1 MTLQKNTH
9 PSQVMSFSL
18 NVVQIRDSLRG
29 AVFLVRL
36 HSKLTGAVG
45 AGYADRDVF
54 QGFNIQRMVSVS
66 LYVGTGN
73 IFLLAAEGWKPS
85 FYELLCDNI
94 EKEGR

>member
-1 MTLQKNTH
+1 MPTG
-9 PSQVMSFSL
+9 MSFK
-18 NVVQIRDSLRG
+18 V
-29 AVFLVRL
+29 
-36 HSKLTGAVG
+36 LT
-45 AGYADRDVF
+45 F
-54 QGFNIQRMVSVS
+54 QRMVSVS